1 MIYFEFCRMV
11 SSLEKRYLSSAGLS
25 PLPTHFIASL
35 KMSSKTITYSG
46 YCHPLLPRQLHYN
59 SSPKSPLCA
68 YPLQKGSKILE
79 KAPSKNTKFRK
90 DMELSSLKKEREVP
104 MILSKNS
111 SKRGDSI
118 KRPKN
123 VSKSVSPFLPLP
135 WTFVIP

>member
-1 MIYFEFCRMV
+1 MV

-25 PLPTHFIASL
+25 PLRIHFFASL
-35 KMSSKTITYSG
+35 KMSGETITYSG
-46 YCHPLLPRQLHYN
+46 YCHPLFPRQFYHN

-68 YPLQKGSKILE
+68 YPLQKGSKFF
-79 KAPSKNTKFRK
+79 KKFPSENTKFRK